1 MSWVPEFLLLE
12 LSSELLHP
20 LSGHDDSSSE
30 IHIFRMLQI
39 LREFSTDPILCVYV
53 IDDVWEYMKAMKVES
68 KRNYFSLLHVHYIA
82 VTCTFCSFY
91 TIVMMLLFLQDWK
104 CIISMLLDQN
114 PRTGS
119 TTDEDSTNLIRLLFV
134 SIRKAVG
141 EKIIPSTDNRK
152 QYHSKAQRVRLSLLF
167 LRKSH
172 VVTMI

>member
-53 IDDVWEYMKAMKVES
+53 IDDVWEYMKAMK
-68 KRNYFSLLHVHYIA
+68 
-82 VTCTFCSFY
+82 
-91 TIVMMLLFLQDWK
+91 DWK